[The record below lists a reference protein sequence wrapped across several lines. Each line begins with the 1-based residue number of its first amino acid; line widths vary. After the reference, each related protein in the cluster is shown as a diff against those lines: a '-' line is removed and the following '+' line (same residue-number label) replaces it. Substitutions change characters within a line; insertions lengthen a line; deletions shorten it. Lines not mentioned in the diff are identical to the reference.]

1 MSSPFLSFGATT
13 DFSAEYLVKDKSS
26 DTYLEVVK
34 ENGFKYIFLKNKN
47 QIKAITLD
55 KNNKIIEAM

>member
-47 QIKAITLD
+47 QIKAAFY
-55 KNNKIIEAM
+55 NEVNHP